1 MFCISNT
8 TLFHCGH
15 ARDYILFDVPAE
27 LVSLTE
33 IATMLGV
40 SRQRVSQLIE
50 TYKDFPRPEAD
61 LAVGRVWLKSRVQAW
76 ADSHPR
82 RPGQPPRQ
90 L

>member
-1 MFCISNT
+1 
-8 TLFHCGH
+8 
-15 ARDYILFDVPAE
+15 
-27 LVSLTE
+27 
-33 IATMLGV
+33 MLGV

-82 RPGQPPRQ
+82 RPGRPPRQ